1 MKGIAFKVTYND
13 GGANGGLIGY
23 RGVCSNRIIVDN
35 VKNRNVTCCSD
46 EATPCRQYVDA
57 DLKGRRPTV
66 PRGGAALFCYESV
79 LLSQQPFQFGT
90 GIYHNGKRK
99 GQPIPIKKDK
109 VKKGDIA
116 FFTTIPPGGEQGD
129 RIVFGCYRVQGVI
142 ERSGWGNCIVSDGTM
157 DVVVPDDVAR
167 GVLFWDYQP
176 PNDDGSIQWGIGL
189 FRYLEADT
197 TQRLIEDLMW
207 RLGDDR
213 QRDVIIRALGDE
225 FGPKPNPTPHLHP
238 NGHGHRGQGSGESDE
253 HRNLKNLVAKCPK
266 RIGLPRK
273 ATPAVEHR
281 FLSGDRVDV
290 KFDLPDGTAAVVE
303 VETICPRPGAHQA
316 VKYRALLE
324 VERGDKLG
332 AGKVQA
338 VLVAHRF
345 DEETRD
351 LARRYNIRLVPLQA

>member
-1 MKGIAFKVTYND
+1 MVDIAFKVTYND

-23 RGVCSNRIIVDN
+23 RGVCSDRIIVDN
-35 VKNRNVTCCSD
+35 VKVREMTWCSA
-46 EATPCRQYVDA
+46 EENPCRLYCDSG
-57 DLKGRRPTV
+57 LNGRRPIV
-66 PRGGAALFCYESV
+66 RQADQAHCYESG
-79 LLSQQPFQFGT
+79 LLFERPLRFWAGVF
-90 GIYHNGKRK
+90 HNGPRE
-99 GQPIPIKKDK
+99 GEPQRIRQVEP
-109 VKKGDIA
+109 GDIA
-116 FFTTIPPGGEQGD
+116 FLTTIPPGGEQED
-129 RIVFGCYRVQGVI
+129 RIVFGCYRVGRVTPTD
-142 ERSGWGNCIVSDGTM
+142 SGDRVESDGTM

-167 GVLFWDYQP
+167 DFYFWNFQP
-176 PNDDGSIQWGIGL
+176 PNRDGTRRWGFGL
-189 FRYLEADT
+189 FRYLYEADI

-253 HRNLKNLVAKCPK
+253 HRNLKNLVAECPE

-332 AGKVQA
+332 ADKVQA

-351 LARRYNIRLVPLQA
+351 LARRYNISLVTLQA